1 MAMGSLLSL
10 VIMNFLI
17 EDLEERAL
25 AQATHKLLCW
35 FRYVGDTFVIWP
47 QVTEKL
53 ERFLNRLKGFHRN
66 IQFTMET
73 ERDGHLPFLDIKIYR
88 RPDGSLDHKVY

>member
-1 MAMGSLLSL
+1 MGSPLN
-10 VIMNFLI
+10 MNLI

-35 FRYVGDTFVIWP
+35 FRYVGDIFVICP

-73 ERDGHLPFLDIKIYR
+73 ETDGHLPFPDVNIYR
-88 RPDGSLDHKVY
+88 RLDGSLGQKVY